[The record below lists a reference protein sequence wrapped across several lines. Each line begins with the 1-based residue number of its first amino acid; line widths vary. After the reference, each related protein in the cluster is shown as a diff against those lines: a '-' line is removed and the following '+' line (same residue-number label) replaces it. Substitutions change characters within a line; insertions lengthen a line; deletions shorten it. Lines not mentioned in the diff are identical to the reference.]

1 LIGSILNNRYKIL
14 REVGSGGMARI
25 YLAQDI
31 VQAEQV
37 AVKMLHPQLNED
49 PTFIQRFQREAM
61 LARSLDN
68 PHIVRV
74 LEEGVEGQLHYLVM
88 EYVEGP
94 NLYHLIRKKKAFKW
108 QAALNIMRQLALA
121 LEHAHAHG
129 VVHRDIKPQNMIL
142 TKAGLLMVLDFG
154 IARMPLLPALTQT
167 GAILGSPQY
176 VSPEQVKGK
185 EVSFASDIYSAGLVL
200 YELLAGHSLFEG
212 ESAWSIIGHYMS
224 QKPLPLKLPENEI
237 PDRVQS
243 LLNQMLASR
252 PEDRPQASAVR
263 EEIEAILTLLSEPQA
278 TETGYRL
285 TFQKIGFKLRGW
297 KRTWQLGLVAGAV
310 IIITCLSFLAFG
322 TDTQAETKSRLKS
335 LYAEAHLEIERGN
348 PTEAL
353 AKLDQIWREDPDYA
367 DVALL
372 RQELSALLLPAPPAM
387 PEVKVPAESGSVED
401 PLAGVLLQAQEEINR
416 RRWTE
421 AIIALN
427 SINVSPT
434 SEYQQARVAAV
445 LCEAYLGRGL
455 AQLEEAAVAEAD
467 EELFIRQ
474 ALVDFEAGVIA
485 CPRRTDLRE
494 AAEQASAYLKV
505 LTLEWYSYEKLIE
518 TLRPLVATSP
528 DYMQG
533 RARELLYLAYLQRAY
548 DRQLTSE
555 PVAAILADYEAA
567 LALRVADPSEAQI
580 RRAKLLQSMVQ
591 PAAETVAEE
600 ADDPSPESVNTKPA
614 ANLVK
619 YKQPV
624 LVGPLNDT
632 IFAGQF
638 SEVYLEW
645 EARTPLAAGEYY
657 DVTIMHL
664 FAGEARYLGSRRT
677 YENRLKIG
685 SEIGVGQAGND
696 RFYWWVTVRK
706 DGTAPSPGAP
716 DLPLSPQSEARTF
729 IWGL

>member
-1 LIGSILNNRYKIL
+1 LIGSILKNRYKIL

-31 VQAEQV
+31 IRAEQV

-61 LARSLDN
+61 LARSLDD

-74 LEEGVEGQLHYLVM
+74 LDEGVEGSLHYLVM

-129 VVHRDIKPQNMIL
+129 IVHRDIKPQNMIL

-154 IARMPLLPALTQT
+154 IARMPMLPALTQT

-185 EVSFASDIYSAGLVL
+185 EVGFASDIYSAGLVL
-200 YELLAGHSLFEG
+200 YELLAGRSLFEG

-224 QKPLPLKLPENEI
+224 QKPLPMKLPTGGI

-243 LLNQMLASR
+243 LLNQMLAWR

-263 EEIEAILTLLSEPQA
+263 EEIEAILVLLSEPQVK
-278 TETGYRL
+278 EERL
-285 TFQKIGFKLRGW
+285 SLQKIGFSQSW
-297 KRTWQLGLVAGAV
+297 KRVWQLGLVTGAV
-310 IIITCLSFLAFG
+310 IIITCLSLLAFG
-322 TDTQAETKSRLKS
+322 TNTQAETKSRLKS
-335 LYAEAHLEIERGN
+335 LYEEAHLEIERGN
-348 PTEAL
+348 PAEAMV
-353 AKLDQIWREDPDYA
+353 KLDQIWRENPDYA

-372 RQELSALLLPAPPAM
+372 RQELSAQILPAPTAL
-387 PEVKVPAESGSVED
+387 PEVKVPADTGAVED
-401 PLAGVLLQAQEEINR
+401 PWAGVLLQAQEEINR
-416 RRWTE
+416 RQWTE
-421 AIIALN
+421 AIVVLN
-427 SINVSPT
+427 SIHGSPT

-455 AQLEEAAVAEAD
+455 AQLEEATVTEAD
-467 EELFIRQ
+467 ETLFISQ
-474 ALVDFEAGVIA
+474 ALADFEAGVTA

-494 AAEQASAYLKV
+494 EAEQASAYLKI

-533 RARELLYLAYLQRAY
+533 RARELLYQAYLQRAY
-548 DRQLTSE
+548 DRQLASE

-567 LALRVADPSEAQI
+567 LALQVADPSEAQT

-591 PAAETVAEE
+591 PPAETVAEE
-600 ADDPSPESVNTKPA
+600 AGPSSPEPVKMKPGSG
-614 ANLVK
+614 ANVVK

-645 EARTPLAAGEYY
+645 EATTPLAAGEYY

-664 FAGEARYLGSRRT
+664 FAGEPRYLGSRRT

-706 DGTAPSPGAP
+706 DGTAPSSGAP